1 MAKKRKL
8 LLFRGDKP
16 LWIIVA
22 ALFLVSLLVVYSAT
36 AAMAYR
42 EVDGNTSYYL
52 FRQARFIMVG
62 FFVIIVVHWIDYKY
76 YARYA
81 KALFKLSIVLVL
93 LAYVIGISLNEASR
107 WIKIPGTGLTFQ
119 PSELLKVTL
128 VMVLAQQLGIRQG
141 VISKIPVLPPL
152 TPSGWA
158 RNPERSFNIWYKTTQ
173 PLIMPIVI
181 STLVI
186 LPANFSTAAILWLTC
201 MIMLMIG
208 RVRQRELNRLNLIAG
223 ANCLVLVAVMY
234 IAGVG
239 RAETWVNRLTQFAG
253 STEVVA
259 DNKQTSQDSFQA
271 QQAEIAI
278 ASGGVVGKGPGNS
291 TQRSQLP
298 HPYSDFAYAF
308 IIEEYGVVGGIVVF
322 VLYLWIFYRAGM
334 IVRRCNRPSQGL
346 MVLGLSLIVTMQAFV
361 NMAVSVGLMPVT
373 GQPLPLI
380 SLGGSSVF
388 FTCIAIG
395 MILGVSRESERE
407 QQELEAQQ
415 RREALIAAGEIPPDA
430 EPVETAE
437 AAIPTGPVTEP
448 DSEDY
453 APSVPPAEYE
463 TVPQEAGQ
471 PQEPAHTPLSRPLVP
486 RHPRTVAPPAE
497 EDEPE
502 EEELT
507 LVDHGVHA
515 VGTTGSATGRRE
527 VVDLMDD
534 EDHER

>member
-223 ANCLVLVAVMY
+223 ASCLVLVAVMY

-430 EPVETAE
+430 EPVETA
-437 AAIPTGPVTEP
+437 GM
-448 DSEDY
+448 
-453 APSVPPAEYE
+453 PADQPCKEYD
-463 TVPQEAGQ
+463 
-471 PQEPAHTPLSRPLVP
+471 H
-486 RHPRTVAPPAE
+486 RHLGE
-497 EDEPE
+497 F
-502 EEELT
+502 
-507 LVDHGVHA
+507 
-515 VGTTGSATGRRE
+515 RR
-527 VVDLMDD
+527 LK
-534 EDHER
+534 

>member
-223 ANCLVLVAVMY
+223 ASCLVLVAVMY

-415 RREALIAAGEIPPDA
+415 RREALIAAGEIPSDA

-437 AAIPTGPVTEP
+437 AAIPTGPVAEP
-448 DSEDY
+448 DNGDY

-463 TVPQEAGQ
+463 TVPQEAEQ
-471 PQEPAHTPLSRPLVP
+471 LQEPAHTPLSRPLVP
-486 RHPRTVAPPAE
+486 RHPRTVASPAE